1 MEGPADSLFPVV
13 QKYFYPE
20 DEEQRGRLC
29 KQQGV
34 QQCTYSLLTPVTRDC
49 WAVCVCVFEE
59 AGRDHLVLEDL
70 GLMKQIQHQH
80 QLSGTRHL
88 QSYACD
94 ADSKSP
100 EAAATV

>member
-1 MEGPADSLFPVV
+1 MKS
-13 QKYFYPE
+13 K
-20 DEEQRGRLC
+20 
-29 KQQGV
+29 GV
-34 QQCTYSLLTPVTRDC
+34 DCVNSKAYSNVPYSLLTPVTRDC
-49 WAVCVCVFEE
+49 SAVCVCVFEE

-80 QLSGTRHL
+80 QLSGTRHQ
-88 QSYACD
+88 QSDACD